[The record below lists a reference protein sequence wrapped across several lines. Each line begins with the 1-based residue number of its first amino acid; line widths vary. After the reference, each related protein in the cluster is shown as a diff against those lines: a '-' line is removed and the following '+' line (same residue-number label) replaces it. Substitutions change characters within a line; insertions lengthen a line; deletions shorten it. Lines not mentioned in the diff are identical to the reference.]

1 MTESVQITIVI
12 DEIRYEVRMTRLD
25 SVDKQIISILQ
36 RDGRT
41 PNAEIAR
48 RLDISEGTVRRRV
61 EALITDGVIQATVIT
76 NPYKVGLNT
85 LVFFHLN
92 VEPKK
97 TKSVCDRLM
106 EMPEARY
113 VSFTTGEHDIMVEA
127 LFPSNADLVT
137 FIRDRLALIPGVTK
151 IETNLQLQIL
161 KRSYEWQMPDGDIS
175 DEESASPLRK
185 KGGENRAK
193 VWRSEA

>member
-1 MTESVQITIVI
+1 ME
-12 DEIRYEVRMTRLD
+12 RLD
-25 SVDKQIISILQ
+25 SVDRKIISLLQ

-41 PNAEIAR
+41 SNAEIAR
-48 RLDISEGTVRRRV
+48 RLDISEGTVRRRI
-61 EALITDGVIQATVIT
+61 ETLIADGVVRVTAIT

-97 TKSVCDRLM
+97 SKSVCERLT
-106 EMPEARY
+106 EMSEARY

-137 FIRDRLALIPGVTK
+137 FIRDRLARIPGVTE
-151 IETNLQLQIL
+151 IETNIQLEIL
-161 KRSYEWQMPDGDIS
+161 KRSYEWPMPD
-175 DEESASPLRK
+175 DEDSQEKDASSQNK
-185 KGGENRAK
+185 KGGENAK
-193 VWRSEA
+193 VWRS